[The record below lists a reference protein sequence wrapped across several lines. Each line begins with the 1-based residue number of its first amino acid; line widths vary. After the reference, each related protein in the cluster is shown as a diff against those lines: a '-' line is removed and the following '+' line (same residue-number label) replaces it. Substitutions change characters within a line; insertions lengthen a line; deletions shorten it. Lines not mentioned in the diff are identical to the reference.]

1 MYEQTR
7 AILLLSALV
16 GASLVGGCLIFGG
29 DSVKECD
36 VCDAVYCDNNRVVT
50 CECREASPDGGTDR
64 ILRVLEDCSGA
75 ALTCGVVEET
85 SGQRW
90 EDEWEP
96 GVAAC
101 FDECTVPN
109 EASCRGVAG
118 DEVWHVCASVEAP
131 STPELRD
138 LVVTWVQS
146 GEPVSHV
153 EPEGSG
159 AFPGSGSAPPSTD
172 VSLAW
177 ASAGI
182 ACEPCQ
188 STCACAP
195 SNLCVEGYCLSSD
208 SGEEP
213 VCCGRERGTACPNGT
228 ACELADGTAATCST
242 VARCG
247 PCATNADCQTGE
259 CVDTGAEGTPVCL
272 EVDEGLT
279 TALQCRGSRDEVW
292 RTDACGGWVAL
303 EDACGAGFRCE
314 DAVCVESI
322 PEIEVSPTLLDFG
335 TVTLGTSADLS
346 LRIGNVGSR
355 ALEVSEMT
363 VDPDVE
369 GFFDVS
375 PASTTV
381 GIDEI
386 VTITVT
392 FEPVDDA
399 QVNARLYIRSD
410 DPDEAEVTVLMN
422 GRGTP

>member
-1 MYEQTR
+1 MNEQIR
-7 AILLLSALV
+7 AILLLATLA
-16 GASLVGGCLIFGG
+16 GPLLGGCLIFGG

-90 EDEWEP
+90 EDGWEP

-101 FDECTVPN
+101 FEECTVPN
-109 EASCRGVAG
+109 EASCRGAAG
-118 DEVWHVCASVEAP
+118 DEVWHVCAAVEAP
-131 STPELRD
+131 ATPELRD

-146 GEPVSHV
+146 GQSVSHV

-159 AFPGSGSAPPSTD
+159 AFPGSGSAPPSTE
-172 VSLAW
+172 VTLAW

-195 SNLCVEGYCLSSD
+195 PNFCVEGYCLSNDSD
-208 SGEEP
+208 EEP
-213 VCCGRERGTACPNGT
+213 VCCGRERGIACPNGSP
-228 ACELADGTAATCST
+228 CEAADGTTATCST

-247 PCATNADCQTGE
+247 SCATNADCETGE
-259 CVDTGAEGTPVCL
+259 CLDTGAEGGPVCVEGDDARTFAL
-272 EVDEGLT
+272 E
-279 TALQCRGSRDEVW
+279 CRGSREEVW

-303 EDACGAGFRCE
+303 TDACDVGFRCE
-314 DAVCVESI
+314 DAECVESI

-335 TVTLGTSADLS
+335 TVTLGNAAELS

-355 ALEVSEMT
+355 ELVVTEIA
-363 VDPDVE
+363 VDAEVE
-369 GFFDVS
+369 GFFDIN
-375 PASTTV
+375 PASATV
-381 GIDEI
+381 GVDEI
-386 VTITVT
+386 VTIAVT
-392 FEPVDDA
+392 FEPVDDS

-410 DPDEAEVTVLMN
+410 DPDEGEFTVLMN
-422 GRGTP
+422 GRGAP